1 MVCDSLKSDI
11 IIISNDQSVFSTMR
25 SDKKINYV
33 SRKAN

>member
-11 IIISNDQSVFSTMR
+11 IIISNQSVFSTMR